1 MSAKYNIIC
10 LSNQLWLSD
19 YWTNKSHVMSRLS
32 KLGHKVLFVEPPIN
46 TGNIFVRQVLAGNWS
61 FRRLITQTKAEEQ
74 SGVLLYSP
82 LNALPGANITS
93 KWHISRITKVAQNS
107 FDPQR
112 RTILW
117 VYHVQLKNLLDYVNG
132 LKHDILIYDCVDN
145 YLGFPE
151 NSAFY
156 STTVTKKQL
165 IVQEE
170 ALAKK
175 ADLVFATAPGL
186 VERLKNFNPSTYFT
200 PNVGDYDK
208 FKDAKLLKE
217 LPADLKN
224 IRKPIVGFT
233 GALDEYKFD
242 MGLFKEVVQNYPEYS
257 FVLIGSLAI
266 KGKNATQESLGLA
279 DLENVHLLGPK
290 PYSSIQ
296 SYFAGF
302 NAFIIPY
309 QLNDY
314 TVGGCFPVKFH
325 DALAAGLPVV
335 VTDLPA
341 YSFFKDVCYISKNYK
356 EFSSNLGRALNEDS
370 PQKIKARQEI
380 AKNNNWDG
388 KVAGMLKL
396 INTVVPEKL

>member
-46 TGNIFVRQVLAGNWS
+46 TGNIFIRQLFQGAWT
-61 FRRLITQTKAEEQ
+61 FKRLLTQTKVEEQ
-74 SGVLLYSP
+74 SGVLIYSP
-82 LNALPGANITS
+82 LNMLPNANITS
-93 KWHISRITKVAQNS
+93 KWHISRVNKVAEQF
-107 FDPQR
+107 FDPER
-112 RTILW
+112 KTILW
-117 VYHVQLKNLLDYVNG
+117 VYHVQLKNLLNYVDG
-132 LKHDILIYDCVDN
+132 IKHDILIYDCVDN

-165 IVQEE
+165 VLQEE

-175 ADLVFATAPGL
+175 ANLVFATAPGL
-186 VERLKNFNPSTYFT
+186 VERLKNYNPNTHFT
-200 PNVGDYDK
+200 PNVGDYEK
-208 FKDAKLLKE
+208 FKDAKLIKE
-217 LPADLKN
+217 IPDDLKD
-224 IRKPIVGFT
+224 IKKPIIGFT

-242 MGLFKEVVQNYPEYS
+242 MGLFKELAQNYPEYS

-266 KGKNATQESLGLA
+266 KGKNTTKESLGLA
-279 DLENVHLLGPK
+279 DLENVHLLGSK
-290 PYSSIQ
+290 SYDSIQ
-296 SYFAGF
+296 KYFAGF
-302 NAFIIPY
+302 DAFIIPY

-325 DALAAGLPVV
+325 DALAAGLPVI

-341 YSFFKDVCYISKNYK
+341 YSFFKDVCYISKSYK
-356 EFSSNLGRALNEDS
+356 EFSDNLEKALQEDS
-370 PQKIKARQEI
+370 LEKIKARQEV

-388 KVAGMLKL
+388 KVANMLKL
-396 INTVVPEKL
+396 IESL